1 MTTSALDNVLLWF
14 GLKRNNFSDIVNLR
28 NKKFG
33 HAYISGGEVDEIEL
47 ASVPLDSVFG
57 RDGERNLFTYLVELV
72 LNTPINMSLYSKD
85 GTVHSRLK
93 VDPSSDDFNPVISEV
108 PEWFYECVPTT
119 YMTFNM
125 MQKPVVCLNTLDQF
139 MYEDPDLAYAMMT
152 QPAEAQAMLEERSE
166 KVLVGALQ
174 EMFDNILE
182 FSTIIDLDV
191 VYSYLTGT
199 IDRSDRETVLS
210 ELDNFAILW
219 SSQFSIS
226 RAENILSEQTYAK

>member
-1 MTTSALDNVLLWF
+1 MTPSALDNVLLWF

-47 ASVPLDSVFG
+47 ASIPLDSVFG

-72 LNTPINMSLYSKD
+72 LNTPINMSLYSKE

-93 VDPSSDDFNPVISEV
+93 VEQSSDNFNPVISEV
-108 PEWFYECVPTT
+108 PEWFYECIPTS

-125 MQKPVVCLNTLDQF
+125 MTKPVICLDMLDPF
-139 MYEDPDLAYAMMT
+139 MHEDVNLAYMTLT
-152 QPAEAQAMLEERSE
+152 QPADAQAMLEDRSE
-166 KVLVGALQ
+166 KCLVGALQ
-174 EMFDNILE
+174 KMFDDILE
-182 FSTIIDLDV
+182 FSKLIDMDV
-191 VYSYLTGT
+191 VYSYLTRT
-199 IDRSDRETVLS
+199 NMMSDRETVLS

-219 SSQFSIS
+219 SSKFSIS